1 MHVKRKMGRCALFGI
16 HIVSDLQK
24 HTTMKS
30 QLEAQELENKNVK
43 DVRIHLLSVD
53 LIDFNQYPPRS

>member
-1 MHVKRKMGRCALFGI
+1 MSEWKMYRCALFGI
-16 HIVSDLQK
+16 YTVSDLQK

-43 DVRIHLLSVD
+43 DVRGHL
-53 LIDFNQYPPRS
+53 